1 MKQERALPG
10 ELEVILDK
18 FSSSIKASLLKC
30 ELGRKGIDPE
40 DVIQD
45 VKIKIWKTMISE
57 KKMLNPASYIR
68 RIVDSTLI
76 DHIRRIRLQERVIQ
90 QEKLEKWLEEK
101 RHHDNSSPDISF
113 MEKIA
118 GAADSL
124 MESRRKVVKLFLL
137 NMNIEEISLSLN
149 WSRDKTRNLLYRGL
163 SDLKKIITHKGD
175 NHAA

>member
-1 MKQERALPG
+1 MKQETASLG
-10 ELEVILDK
+10 DLEVILDK
-18 FSSSIKASLLKC
+18 FSNSIKANLLKC
-30 ELGRKGIDPE
+30 ELERKGIDPE

-57 KKMLNPASYIR
+57 KKMVNPASYIK

-76 DHIRRIRLQERVIQ
+76 DYIRRIRVQERVIQ
-90 QEKLEKWLEEK
+90 QEKLERWLEEK
-101 RHHDNSSPDISF
+101 RHHEGSSPDAAF

-137 NMNIEEISLSLN
+137 NMDLEEISLSLN

-163 SDLKKIITHKGD
+163 SDLKKIIADKGD